1 MTGDSAKLREAALQH
16 YKAGRF
22 ADAVKLQVQVI
33 NAIGGLKPESLD
45 DQKRLA
51 AYLFAAGDHRS
62 TAVVMGQVVKLQ
74 PGDAES
80 LTNYGV
86 ALSRTGQVAE
96 AAKALERAV
105 ELAPEAVN
113 TRDALA
119 AACYR
124 LKRFEETR
132 KHGER
137 SLELK
142 DAGAARQKPF
152 SIPASLPAFS
162 AGDPTRNII
171 AFSLWGDGRKYTE
184 GAVANAEA
192 SASLY
197 PGWTCR
203 FYVDATVP
211 EAVRGKLV
219 ASGAQVH
226 MMTRKNPFDGLFWR
240 FLPLNDGHTRHF
252 LVRDADSVINTREQA
267 AVGEW
272 LASGKAFHVMR
283 DWWTHTEV
291 MLAGLWGGVGGVLPP
306 LTSLLKEFRPPALA
320 NWHVDQW
327 FLRQMVWPTARRSC
341 LIHDSKYRALG
352 AKGFPAGSGL
362 PPGHHVGQD
371 ASVHHQ
377 AMPGNAQ
384 VPAKAGI

>member
-1 MTGDSAKLREAALQH
+1 MTGDSAKLRDAALQH

-22 ADAVKLQVQVI
+22 AEAVKLQVQAV
-33 NAIGGLKPESLD
+33 NNIGGLKPESLD

-62 TAVVMGQVVKLQ
+62 TAAVMGQVVKLQ
-74 PGDAES
+74 PDDAES

-86 ALSRTGQVAE
+86 ALSRTGQFAE

-105 ELAPEAVN
+105 ELAPEALN

-124 LKRFEETR
+124 LKRFDEAR
-132 KHGER
+132 KHGDR

-142 DAGAARQKPF
+142 DAGAVGQKAFP
-152 SIPASLPAFS
+152 IPGKLPAFS
-162 AGDPTRNII
+162 GKDPGRNII
-171 AFSLWGDGRKYTE
+171 AFSLWGDGRKYTD
-184 GAVANAEA
+184 GAVANAELA
-192 SASLY
+192 PTIY

-203 FYVDATVP
+203 FYMDATVP
-211 EAVRGKLV
+211 EAVGTRL
-219 ASGAQVH
+219 AACGAQVQ

-240 FLPLNDGHTRHF
+240 FLPINDGHTRHF
-252 LVRDADSVINTREQA
+252 LVRDADSVINVREKA
-267 AVGEW
+267 AVDEW

-306 LTSLLKEFRPPALA
+306 LPALLKGFQSPALA

-327 FLRQMVWPTARRSC
+327 FLRQMVWPTARQSC

-352 AKGFPAGSGL
+352 AKDFPAGSSL

-371 ASVHHQ
+371 ASVQ
-377 AMPGNAQ
+377 KQ
-384 VPAKAGI
+384 

>member
-1 MTGDSAKLREAALQH
+1 MTGDSAKLRDAALQH

-22 ADAVKLQVQVI
+22 AEAVQLQVRVV
-33 NAIGGLKPESLD
+33 NAIGGLNPASLD

-51 AYLFAAGDHRS
+51 AFLFATGDHTS
-62 TAVVMGQVVKLQ
+62 TAAVMGQVVKLQ
-74 PGDAES
+74 PDDAES

-86 ALSRTGQVAE
+86 ALSRTGQFAQAAE
-96 AAKALERAV
+96 VLARAV
-105 ELAPEAVN
+105 QLVPDALN

-119 AACYR
+119 AAFYR
-124 LKRFEETR
+124 LNRFDEAC

-142 DAGAARQKPF
+142 DAGAARGKAFP
-152 SIPASLPAFS
+152 IPARLPAFS
-162 AGDPTRNII
+162 ADDPTRNII

-184 GAVANAEA
+184 GAVANAEV
-192 SASLY
+192 SPSLY

-203 FYVDATVP
+203 FYVDETVP
-211 EAVRGKLV
+211 RPVREKL
-219 ASGAQVH
+219 AAAGAQVQ

-240 FLPLNDGHTRHF
+240 FLPMNDGHTRHF
-252 LVRDADSVINTREQA
+252 LVRDADSVINPREKA
-267 AVGEW
+267 AVDEW
-272 LASGKAFHVMR
+272 LTSGKAFHVMR

-306 LTSLLKEFRPPALA
+306 LPALLKEFKSPALA
-320 NWHVDQW
+320 NWHLDQW
-327 FLRQMVWPTARRSC
+327 FLRQMVWPTARQSC

-352 AKGFPAGSGL
+352 AKDFPAGSDL

-371 ASVHHQ
+371 ASVHNQ
-377 AMPGNAQ
+377 ALPGK
-384 VPAKAGI
+384 V

>member
-1 MTGDSAKLREAALQH
+1 MTGDSKRLRDAALQH

-22 ADAVKLQVQVI
+22 AEAIRLQMQVV
-33 NAIGGLKPESLD
+33 NAIGGLNPASLD

-51 AYLFAAGDHRS
+51 AFLFSAGDHAS
-62 TAVVMGQVVKLQ
+62 TAAVMGQVVKLA
-74 PGDAES
+74 PDDAES
-80 LTNYGV
+80 LTNHGV
-86 ALSRTGQVAE
+86 ALSRTGQFGE
-96 AAKALERAV
+96 AATVLQRAV
-105 ELAPEAVN
+105 ELAPDAVN

-124 LKRFEETR
+124 LQQFDEARA
-132 KHGER
+132 HGER

-142 DAGAARQKPF
+142 DAAAATGRAF
-152 SIPASLPAFS
+152 PAPVSLPGFS
-162 AGDPTRNII
+162 DDDPTRNII

-192 SASLY
+192 QPLIY

-203 FYVDATVP
+203 FYVDETVP
-211 EAVRGKLV
+211 EPVRQKL
-219 ASGAQVH
+219 ADLGAQVQ

-252 LVRDADSVINTREQA
+252 LVRDADSMINVRERA

-306 LTSLLKEFRPPALA
+306 LTSLLNEFRPPSLA
-320 NWHVDQW
+320 NWHIDQW
-327 FLRQMVWPTARRSC
+327 FLRQMVWPTARTSC
-341 LIHDSKYRALG
+341 LIHDSRFRCLG
-352 AKGFPAGSGL
+352 ARDFPAGSEL
-362 PPGHHVGQD
+362 PPGRHVGQD
-371 ASVHHQ
+371 ASVHDQ
-377 AMPGNAQ
+377 AMPGK
-384 VPAKAGI
+384 V

>member
-1 MTGDSAKLREAALQH
+1 MTDDSAKLRDAALGH

-22 ADAVKLQVQVI
+22 AEAIRLQMQVV
-33 NAIGGLKPESLD
+33 NEIGGLNPASLD

-51 AYLFAAGDHRS
+51 AFLFAAGDHGS
-62 TAVVMGQVVKLQ
+62 TAAVMGQVVKLA
-74 PGDAES
+74 PDDAES

-86 ALSRTGQVAE
+86 ALSRTGSFAQAVQ
-96 AAKALERAV
+96 ALEQAAGI
-105 ELAPEAVN
+105 APEAVN

-124 LKRFEETR
+124 LNRFDEAR

-142 DAGAARQKPF
+142 DASA
-152 SIPASLPAFS
+152 ASLKAFAVPERLPVFSTDDPA
-162 AGDPTRNII
+162 RNII

-184 GAVANAEA
+184 GALANAEA
-192 SASLY
+192 SPAIY

-203 FYVDATVP
+203 FYVDDTVP
-211 EAVRGKLV
+211 APVRQKL
-219 ASGAQVH
+219 ASLGAQVQ

-240 FLPLNDGHTRHF
+240 FLPINDGHTRRF
-252 LVRDADSVINTREQA
+252 LVRDADSVINIREKA
-267 AVGEW
+267 AVDEW

-306 LTSLLKEFRPPALA
+306 LTGLLQEFRPPSLA

-327 FLRQMVWPTARRSC
+327 FLRQMVWPTARTSC
-341 LIHDSKYRALG
+341 LIHDSKFRALG
-352 AKGFPAGSGL
+352 ARDFPAGSEL
-362 PPGHHVGQD
+362 PPGRHVGQD
-371 ASVHHQ
+371 ASVHS
-377 AMPGNAQ
+377 GS
-384 VPAKAGI
+384 

>member
-1 MTGDSAKLREAALQH
+1 MTDDSAKPREAALQH

-22 ADAVKLQVQVI
+22 AEAIRLQVQVV
-33 NAIGGLKPESLD
+33 NEIGGLNPASLD

-51 AYLFAAGDHRS
+51 AFLFAAGDHAS
-62 TAVVMGQVVKLQ
+62 TAAVMGQVVRLA
-74 PGDAES
+74 PDDAES

-86 ALSRTGQVAE
+86 ALSRTGRFAE

-124 LKRFEETR
+124 LNRFDEAR
-132 KHGER
+132 KHGEQ

-142 DAGAARQKPF
+142 DAGAASLKVFAVPER
-152 SIPASLPAFS
+152 LPAFS
-162 AGDPTRNII
+162 TDDPARNII

-184 GAVANAEA
+184 GAIANAQA
-192 SASLY
+192 QAAIH

-203 FYVDATVP
+203 FYVDETVP
-211 EAVRGKLV
+211 APVRQKL
-219 ASGAQVH
+219 ASLGAEVQV
-226 MMTRKNPFDGLFWR
+226 MTRKNPFDGLFWR
-240 FLPLNDGHTRHF
+240 FLPINDGHTRRF
-252 LVRDADSVINTREQA
+252 LVRDADSVINVREKA
-267 AVGEW
+267 AVDEW

-291 MLAGLWGGVGGVLPP
+291 MLAGLWGGAGGVLPP
-306 LTSLLKEFRPPALA
+306 LTSLLKEFRPPSLA

-327 FLRQMVWPTARRSC
+327 FLRQMVWPTARSSC
-341 LIHDSKYRALG
+341 LIHDSKFRCLG
-352 AKGFPAGSGL
+352 ARDFPAGSEL
-362 PPGHHVGQD
+362 PSGRHVGQD
-371 ASVHHQ
+371 ASVHKQ
-377 AMPGNAQ
+377 
-384 VPAKAGI
+384 